1 MLLKIFNGGKINNDD
16 VMYYWLVI
24 VGGVFGIMVIIVVFG
39 VFIYVWKLKYVFFFK
54 FLFF

>member
-1 MLLKIFNGGKINNDD
+1 MLLNILNGGKINNDE

-39 VFIYVWKLKYVFFFK
+39 VFIYVWKLK
-54 FLFF
+54 